1 MGTGNRRNVQV
12 VVQHQR
18 SMRELIEIS
27 DKQEETM
34 LVQNLMKAAM
44 VVGLALSLTSFN
56 GGMLARHGQPEPG
69 DDRGDDGLEIG
80 DDHGADRSQD
90 AYIARRGQPEPGDDR
105 GDDGPEIG
113 DDHGADRSQDAYVA
127 QLTA

>member
-1 MGTGNRRNVQV
+1 MF
-12 VVQHQR
+12 
-18 SMRELIEIS
+18 
-27 DKQEETM
+27 
-34 LVQNLMKAAM
+34 VQNLMKAAM
-44 VVGLALSLTSFN
+44 VFGLALSLTPSN

-69 DDRGDDGLEIG
+69 DDRSGDESEIG
-80 DDHGADRSQD
+80 DDHGADRSQG
-90 AYIARRGQPEPGDDR
+90 AYLARHGEPEPGDDR